1 MYVVRIFMNQTLN
14 IGGTQK
20 RKYISRK
27 MIRIYLC
34 KCIKGKLSEQLILL
48 LTWSEVTYLN
58 QMGTFFKILSATLE
72 EVLRHQLLGI
82 NFRAG
87 GTRV

>member
-1 MYVVRIFMNQTLN
+1 MHQ
-14 IGGTQK
+14 
-20 RKYISRK
+20 RKIN
-27 MIRIYLC
+27 
-34 KCIKGKLSEQLILL
+34 EQLILL

-87 GTRV
+87 GTRGQGGLK

>member
-1 MYVVRIFMNQTLN
+1 MSSFFP
-14 IGGTQK
+14 
-20 RKYISRK
+20 
-27 MIRIYLC
+27 
-34 KCIKGKLSEQLILL
+34 

-58 QMGTFFKILSATLE
+58 KIGTFFKILSATLE

-87 GTRV
+87 GTKGARGQFPPSPILAEIKAGPVSSKNIVNITDCLTSYLSVLEF

>member
-1 MYVVRIFMNQTLN
+1 MIKNIFANAS
-14 IGGTQK
+14 K
-20 RKYISRK
+20 E
-27 MIRIYLC
+27 
-34 KCIKGKLSEQLILL
+34 KLSEQLILL

-87 GTRV
+87 GTRVYTVNKKRMIKGKHFVIFI